1 MPDAAISV
9 TSAPQ
14 WATDT
19 SSIRGLFAG
28 TESGGK
34 HAACRPRINAIADD
48 RSFVALQASGSADTQ
63 QRGRAVGSRRCGS
76 GLTGRSAPAA
86 LGPAALSGRRPQE
99 SRWRRASRRRE
110 PPRLPCRCDQSYFRL
125 VIVCASLRAGHTMR
139 PDDPGMWVRPHQGW
153 RARSLPILTRRVQ
166 GGGDVFDEDHQVAR
180 VGW

>member
-63 QRGRAVGSRRCGS
+63 QRG
-76 GLTGRSAPAA
+76 
-86 LGPAALSGRRPQE
+86 QD
-99 SRWRRASRRRE
+99 
-110 PPRLPCRCDQSYFRL
+110 CR
-125 VIVCASLRAGHTMR
+125 IPTMR
-139 PDDPGMWVRPHQGW
+139 KRPYWPGRTR
-153 RARSLPILTRRVQ
+153 RARSSRAIRSSTAGVALAPSLP
-166 GGGDVFDEDHQVAR
+166 
-180 VGW
+180 